1 MVTAASNW
9 SFWLGIR
16 KDSART
22 ALREHSPVTIAAVRL
37 LIVEDDLAI
46 AEPLL
51 AGLRHH
57 GFDGTHVSSGSEA
70 IALVTQDNFDVV
82 LLDLGLPDMDG
93 LDVCREIRKRSFVP
107 IIMVTARAEEIDRI
121 VGLEL
126 GADDY
131 VSKPFGIRELIAR
144 VRAVRRRFDS
154 ASELTGPAG
163 LSEQRIPS
171 GAPTSASDLMPGIAA
186 ARIPNVTAPGREPL
200 TGVGTHFS
208 PAVSSLLRASDADAT
223 NASNT
228 PNSDGASSRSQS
240 SPLISA
246 TMNIGALVVDH
257 RTHRVHLGG
266 VEIPLT
272 PKEFGLLVVLGAD
285 PGAVVPRMSII
296 EQVWDE
302 HWYGPTK
309 TLDVHIAQ
317 LRQKLGNPAWIE
329 TVRGVGYRLVDP
341 ALDDLGTD

>member
-1 MVTAASNW
+1 M
-9 SFWLGIR
+9 
-16 KDSART
+16 
-22 ALREHSPVTIAAVRL
+22 RL

-57 GFDGTHVSSGSEA
+57 GFDGIHVTGGVDA
-70 IALVTQDNFDVV
+70 IAAITNDVFDVV

-93 LDVCREIRKRSFVP
+93 LDVCREIRKLSSVP
-107 IIMVTARAEEIDRI
+107 IIMVTARDEEIDRI

-144 VRAVRRRFDS
+144 IRAVRRRFDS
-154 ASELTGPAG
+154 AAELSVINNPA
-163 LSEQRIPS
+163 SNPESS
-171 GAPTSASDLMPGIAA
+171 GHSVQTSSTIVPMPGIADGSELSQMSNSIQ
-186 ARIPNVTAPGREPL
+186 RGK
-200 TGVGTHFS
+200 HDSF
-208 PAVSSLLRASDADAT
+208 VSSNIIAKPGTAST
-223 NASNT
+223 
-228 PNSDGASSRSQS
+228 
-240 SPLISA
+240 LI
-246 TMNIGALVVDH
+246 IGELIIDH
-257 RTHRVHLGG
+257 RTHRVHLSGI
-266 VEIPLT
+266 EIALT

-309 TLDVHIAQ
+309 TLDVHVAQ
-317 LRQKLGNPAWIE
+317 LRQKLGNPGWIE
-329 TVRGVGYRLVDP
+329 TVRGVGYRLADP
-341 ALDDLGTD
+341 AVSQATVELE

>member
-1 MVTAASNW
+1 MTE
-9 SFWLGIR
+9 LGW
-16 KDSART
+16 
-22 ALREHSPVTIAAVRL
+22 HSPATMATMRL

-57 GFDGTHVSSGSEA
+57 GFDGTHVTHGAQA
-70 IALVTQDNFDVV
+70 IASATDNNFDVV

-93 LDVCREIRKRSFVP
+93 LDVCREIRKHSSVP
-107 IIMVTARAEEIDRI
+107 IIMVTARGEEIDRI

-131 VSKPFGIRELIAR
+131 VSKPYGIRELIAR
-144 VRAVRRRFDS
+144 IRAVRRRFDS
-154 ASELTGPAG
+154 AAELASSPGSQQSEPLDQA
-163 LSEQRIPS
+163 S
-171 GAPTSASDLMPGIAA
+171 GDANSALNPTSTIGVDRPPTNGSAPVRAPLAA
-186 ARIPNVTAPGREPL
+186 NENMSHTDDA
-200 TGVGTHFS
+200 GTS
-208 PAVSSLLRASDADAT
+208 TDSERKLAT
-223 NASNT
+223 T
-228 PNSDGASSRSQS
+228 
-240 SPLISA
+240 
-246 TMNIGALVVDH
+246 TMLNLGALVIDH

-266 VEIPLT
+266 VELALT

-285 PGAVVPRMSII
+285 PGAAVPRMSII

-341 ALDDLGTD
+341 AVSAEPGTN

>member
-1 MVTAASNW
+1 M
-9 SFWLGIR
+9 
-16 KDSART
+16 
-22 ALREHSPVTIAAVRL
+22 RL

-57 GFDGTHVSSGSEA
+57 GFDGTHVICGADALASS
-70 IALVTQDNFDVV
+70 TNDTFDVV

-93 LDVCREIRKRSFVP
+93 LDVCREIRKHSSVP
-107 IIMVTARAEEIDRI
+107 IIMVTARGEEIDRI

-144 VRAVRRRFDS
+144 IRAVRRRFDS
-154 ASELTGPAG
+154 ASEALHAV
-163 LSEQRIPS
+163 
-171 GAPTSASDLMPGIAA
+171 APTNEQGE
-186 ARIPNVTAPGREPL
+186 G
-200 TGVGTHFS
+200 
-208 PAVSSLLRASDADAT
+208 
-223 NASNT
+223 
-228 PNSDGASSRSQS
+228 GASSSGHDRIFPATDDLAVRRQTNAVASLSFSEHQANAAEVLLPNLTAKAS
-240 SPLISA
+240 APVALIL
-246 TMNIGALVVDH
+246 GALTVDH
-257 RTHRVHLGG
+257 RTHRVHVGDM
-266 VEIPLT
+266 EIALT

-309 TLDVHIAQ
+309 TLDVHVAQ
-317 LRQKLGNPAWIE
+317 LRQKLGNPGWIE
-329 TVRGVGYRLVDP
+329 TVRGVGYRLADP
-341 ALDDLGTD
+341 AQSVTDPIAPTT